1 MSCCILLSGL
11 VMDSQR
17 GDRSVY
23 GVGILG
29 VTIGS
34 DCRAGLFY
42 QMFVSCVK
50 EERSKGLLL

>member
-1 MSCCILLSGL
+1 
-11 VMDSQR
+11 MDSQR